1 MRATDSRRPRQRTP
15 SERAAIW
22 GRADPGRYH
31 DGAAWLDGNGEGTR
45 MPTPKDILYRVY
57 EGRLLAS
64 LDRARL
70 PRHVGIVLDGHRRY
84 ARTEGLS
91 SYTESYR
98 EGMRR
103 FEELVGWADQL
114 DIPAVTAWVLSKE
127 NLARPREELDPYF
140 DVLVELFDRLPDQC
154 VAAGRRLRFIG
165 SMDLLPGRL
174 VLSMKEAEMAT
185 PDMPRR
191 LTVAIGY
198 GGRQEIV
205 DAARDLVSS
214 LVEAGV
220 PAEEISARID
230 ADALARH
237 MYSAD
242 TPDPDLLIRTSG
254 ESRLSGFLLWQS
266 AYAEFVFADVYWPA
280 FRRVDFLRALRDFSR
295 RDRRFGM

>member
-1 MRATDSRRPRQRTP
+1 
-15 SERAAIW
+15 
-22 GRADPGRYH
+22 
-31 DGAAWLDGNGEGTR
+31 
-45 MPTPKDILYRVY
+45 MPAPKNILYRLY
-57 EGRLLAS
+57 EDRLLAS

-70 PRHVGIVLDGHRRY
+70 PRHVGIILDGHRRY
-84 ARTEGLS
+84 ARTEGLA

-103 FEELVGWADQL
+103 FEDFVSWADQL

-127 NLARPREELDPYF
+127 NLSRPVSELEPYF
-140 DVLVELFDRLPDQC
+140 DVLVELFGRLPAQC
-154 VAAGRRLRFIG
+154 VAAGRTLRFIG
-165 SMDLLPGRL
+165 SIDLLPGSL
-174 VLSMKEAEMAT
+174 VRSMKEAELAT
-185 PDMPRR
+185 PDGSRR

-205 DAARDLVSS
+205 DAARDLVTS
-214 LVEAGV
+214 LVEEGV
-220 PAEEISARID
+220 PASEIASRID
-230 ADALARH
+230 ADTLAGH

-242 TPDPDLLIRTSG
+242 IPDPDLLIRTSG

-295 RDRRFGM
+295 RERRYGM